1 MRIVAATNVE
11 MVKAIQEG
19 KFREDLY
26 YRLSTVEIGVPPL
39 RTRKE
44 DIHLLFRKFASD
56 FGQKYKMPTIRL
68 SEEAIEMLIKYRW
81 PGNIRQL
88 RNIAEQISVL
98 ESSREVNS
106 QTLQSYLPM

>member
-1 MRIVAATNVE
+1 MRDR
-11 MVKAIQEG
+11 Q
-19 KFREDLY
+19 D
-26 YRLSTVEIGVPPL
+26 
-39 RTRKE
+39 

-68 SEEAIEMLIKYRW
+68 EDDAVQLLLKYRW

-98 ESSREVNS
+98 EESRMVS
-106 QTLQSYLPM
+106 WSTLNTYLPNAGSTNLPAFGSPS